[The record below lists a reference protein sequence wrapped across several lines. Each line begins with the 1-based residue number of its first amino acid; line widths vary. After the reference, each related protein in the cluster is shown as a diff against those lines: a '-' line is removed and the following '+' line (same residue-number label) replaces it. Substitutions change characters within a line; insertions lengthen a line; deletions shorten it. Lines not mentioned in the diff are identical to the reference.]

1 MGLISSTIP
10 NMINGVSQQPPALRL
25 ASQAEAVVNCLSS
38 PVEGLTKRPPFV
50 HIAKLLTG
58 SAGTG
63 RPFVDIV
70 DRDGT
75 IQYLILIRDG
85 AINVFNLDGTVQT
98 ITTPNGTDYLDIA
111 NTADPADKFR
121 LASVADYTFICNR
134 EKVVTMDRAG
144 TYTQNDGASTPAV
157 GTGITVTSN
166 AHSLTTGVKVQ
177 IDFETGTSVDG
188 TYNVTVV
195 DANTF
200 TLVGATSLNTSGNCR
215 FNELSPDVSAKGIVF
230 IKAADYATTYEVKIK
245 SPDGTSTLATAS
257 YTTAS
262 AGGAVPNSGV
272 IATDLKNDLASALPS
287 GWTFTVDD
295 YIIRIEKQDGTDFV
309 VESKDTKAGTYTKAI
324 KGAIDTISD
333 LPTLCENNFIV
344 KVQGTKT
351 TKLDDYF
358 VKFETSNGLDFGFGI
373 WRETVGPLEPY
384 KFNKST
390 MPHVLVRDAATGTFE
405 FKQFDWS
412 GRVAGDLVTAPTP
425 TFVGT
430 TINNINTFRNRLVF
444 LADENVIMS
453 AADSYDR
460 FFPETVQ
467 TIVDSDPIDLV
478 TGGTEIHFLT
488 SSLAFANTLLLFS
501 RHGQFRLDAGAST
514 IGGALTP
521 KTATIT
527 AITTYETEPT
537 VDPIA
542 VGRTVYFSIPKGEF
556 SGLRDFFLQ
565 DVTASVPVSEEVS
578 SAVPRYIPKNITSLI
593 SSASEETVIAI
604 SKDQPKRVYFYKFF
618 YEEDSKL
625 QSSWSY
631 WEVKGDKT
639 MLGASIIDSDVYFV
653 VQYADGVYL
662 EKCSLRPE
670 SVDTGSNLEILLDR
684 KVDETKCHIN
694 VINQGGAGVQSII
707 SLPYPTATTGVQ
719 VLVGRDVSGNTMQHG
734 QVQVP
739 SAESLS
745 GATQANFV
753 GNGTMTVLGDLS
765 NAKFFVGERYDMTYE
780 FSTPY
785 LKEQPTGGGV
795 AVVAGPRLQIRTWT
809 FVFDD
814 TSAFKIK
821 VTPRGR
827 DPFTYPYNG
836 FIVGQNPPALG
847 QAPFLAGKFKVPIM
861 AHNNDT
867 KVEILSDSPLPC
879 RIQSS
884 EWEGWLHTRARRL

>member
-1 MGLISSTIP
+1 MALISSTIP

-25 ASQAEAVVNCLSS
+25 ASQAESVINCLSS
-38 PVEGLTKRPPFV
+38 PVEGLTKRPPFN
-50 HIAKLLTG
+50 HIAKILNG
-58 SAGTG
+58 SAGSG
-63 RPFVDIV
+63 HPFVEVV

-75 IQYLILIRDG
+75 IQYLIMIRDG
-85 AINVFNLDGTVQT
+85 AINVFDLDGNAQTVA
-98 ITTPNGTDYLDIA
+98 TPNGTDYLDIA
-111 NTADPADKFR
+111 NTSEPADKFR
-121 LASVADYTFICNR
+121 IASVADYTFICNR
-134 EKVVTMDRAG
+134 EKVVTMDHAG
-144 TYTQNDGASTPAV
+144 TYTQS
-157 GTGITVTSN
+157 GTTITVNSNGHGLTS
-166 AHSLTTGVKVQ
+166 GVKIQ
-177 IDFETGTSVDG
+177 IDFTSGSSVDG
-188 TYNVTVV
+188 TYTVTVV
-195 DANTF
+195 NANQF
-200 TLVGATSLNTSGNCR
+200 TLTGASASTSGNCR
-215 FNELSPDVSAKGIVF
+215 FNELSPDVSAKGIIF
-230 IKAADYATTYEVKIK
+230 IKAADYSTTYEVKIK
-245 SPDGTSTLATAS
+245 SANGSSTLATAS
-257 YTTAS
+257 FTTA
-262 AGGAVPNSGV
+262 AVGGALPDSGT
-272 IATDLKNDLASALPS
+272 IATDLRNDLASALPS
-287 GWTFTVDD
+287 GWTFTVDQ

-309 VESKDTKAGTYTKAI
+309 LESSDTKAGTYTKAI
-324 KGAIDTISD
+324 KGAIDTITD
-333 LPTLCENNFIV
+333 LPTLCENGFVV
-344 KVQGTKT
+344 KVQGSKT
-351 TKLDDYF
+351 TGLDDYY
-358 VKFETSNGLDFGFGI
+358 VRFETSNGTGFGFGI

-390 MPHVLVRDAATGTFE
+390 MPHVLVRDAATGNFT

-412 GRVAGDLVTAPTP
+412 PRIAGDLLTAPTP

-430 TINNINTFRNRLVF
+430 TINNINTFRNRLIL

-542 VGRTVYFSIPKGEF
+542 VGRTVYFSVPKGEF
-556 SGLRDFFLQ
+556 SGLRDFYLP
-565 DVTASVPVSEEVS
+565 DITASVPVSEEVS
-578 SAVPRYIPKNITSLI
+578 SAVPRYIPRNITSLI

-604 SKDQPKRVYFYKFF
+604 SKDEPKRIYFYKFF

-625 QSSWSY
+625 QSSWSF
-631 WEVKGDKT
+631 WELKGEKT
-639 MLGASIIDSDVYFV
+639 VIGASIIDSDVYFV
-653 VQYADGVYL
+653 IQYSDGVYL

-670 SVDTGSNLEILLDR
+670 AVDAGSNLEILVDR
-684 KVDETKCHIN
+684 KIDETKCHIN
-694 VINQGGAGVQSII
+694 VINQGGAGVQSVI
-707 SLPYPTATTGVQ
+707 SLPYPTATAGIQIV
-719 VLVGRDVSGNTMQHG
+719 VGRDVSGNTLQHG
-734 QVQVP
+734 EVKVP
-739 SAESLS
+739 SAETLS
-745 GATQANFV
+745 GATQSGFS
-753 GNGTMTVLGDLS
+753 GNGTMTVLGDLT
-765 NAKFFVGERYDMTYE
+765 NAKFFIGERYDMTYE

-827 DPFTYPYNG
+827 TSQIYPYNG

-847 QAPFLAGKFKVPIM
+847 QAPFLAGKFRVPVM

>member
-1 MGLISSTIP
+1 
-10 NMINGVSQQPPALRL
+10 MINGVSQQPPALRL
-25 ASQAEAVVNCLSS
+25 ASQAESVINCLSS
-38 PVEGLTKRPPFV
+38 PVEGLTKRPPFN
-50 HIAKLLTG
+50 HLGKLITG

-63 RPFVDIV
+63 QPFVEIV
-70 DRDGT
+70 DRDGV
-75 IQYLILIRDG
+75 IQYLIMIRDG
-85 AINVFNLDGTVQT
+85 AIDVFNLDGTSQT

-111 NTADPADKFR
+111 NTAEPADKFR
-121 LASVADYTFICNR
+121 VASVADYTFIVNR
-134 EKVVTMDRAG
+134 EKTVTMDHAG
-144 TYTQNDGASTPAV
+144 TYAQS
-157 GTGITVTSN
+157 GTAITVTSN
-166 AHSLTTGVKVQ
+166 AHGLTSGVKIQ
-177 IDFETGTSVDG
+177 IDFETGSSVDG
-188 TYNVTVV
+188 TYVVTVV
-195 DANTF
+195 NANSF
-200 TLVGATSLNTSGNCR
+200 TLVGASASTSGNCR

-230 IKAADYATTYEVKIK
+230 IKAADYSTTYEVKIK
-245 SPDGTSTLATAS
+245 SADGTSTLATAS
-257 YTTAS
+257 YTTA
-262 AGGAVPNSGV
+262 AVGGALPNSST
-272 IATDLKNDLASALPS
+272 IATDLRNDLASALSS
-287 GWTFTVDD
+287 GWTFTVDQ
-295 YIIRIEKQDGTDFV
+295 YIIRIQKQDGTDFV
-309 VESKDTKAGTYTKAI
+309 LESSDTKAGTYTKAI
-324 KGAIDTISD
+324 KGAIDAVSD
-333 LPTLCENNFIV
+333 LPTLCEDGFVV

-351 TKLDDYF
+351 TRLDDYY
-358 VKFETSNGLDFGFGI
+358 VKFETSNGLSFGFGI

-390 MPHVLVRDAATGTFE
+390 MPHVLVRDAATGNFE

-412 GRVAGDLVTAPTP
+412 GRIAGDLVTAPTP

-430 TINNINTFRNRLVF
+430 TINNINSFRNRLIF

-537 VDPIA
+537 VDPIT
-542 VGRTVYFSIPKGEF
+542 VGRTVYFSVPKGEF
-556 SGLRDFFLQ
+556 SGLRDFYLP
-565 DVTASVPVSEEVS
+565 DITASVPISEEVS
-578 SAVPRYIPKNITSLI
+578 SAVPRYIPKNITTLI

-625 QSSWSY
+625 QSSWSF
-631 WEVKGDKT
+631 WEVKGAKS
-639 MLGASIIDSDVYFV
+639 MLGASIVDSDVYFV
-653 VQYADGVYL
+653 IQYSDGVYL

-670 SVDTGSNLEILLDR
+670 SVDTGSELEILLDR
-684 KVDETKCHIN
+684 KIDETKCHIN
-694 VINQGGAGVQSII
+694 VINQGGAGVQSVI
-707 SLPYPTATTGVQ
+707 SLPYPTATAGIQ
-719 VLVGRDVSGNTMQHG
+719 VVVGRDVAGNTIQHG
-734 QVQVP
+734 EVKVP
-739 SAESLS
+739 SAETLT
-745 GATQANFV
+745 GATQSGFS
-753 GNGTMTVLGDLS
+753 GNGTMTVLGDLT
-765 NAKFFVGERYDMTYE
+765 NAKFFIGEKYDMTYE

-836 FIVGQNPPALG
+836 FVVGQNPPALG
-847 QAPFLAGKFKVPIM
+847 QAPFLAGKFRVPVM

-867 KVEILSDSPLPC
+867 KIEILSDSPLPC

>member
-1 MGLISSTIP
+1 
-10 NMINGVSQQPPALRL
+10 
-25 ASQAEAVVNCLSS
+25 
-38 PVEGLTKRPPFV
+38 
-50 HIAKLLTG
+50 
-58 SAGTG
+58 
-63 RPFVDIV
+63 
-70 DRDGT
+70 
-75 IQYLILIRDG
+75 
-85 AINVFNLDGTVQT
+85 
-98 ITTPNGTDYLDIA
+98 
-111 NTADPADKFR
+111 
-121 LASVADYTFICNR
+121 
-134 EKVVTMDRAG
+134 
-144 TYTQNDGASTPAV
+144 
-157 GTGITVTSN
+157 
-166 AHSLTTGVKVQ
+166 
-177 IDFETGTSVDG
+177 
-188 TYNVTVV
+188 
-195 DANTF
+195 
-200 TLVGATSLNTSGNCR
+200 
-215 FNELSPDVSAKGIVF
+215 
-230 IKAADYATTYEVKIK
+230 
-245 SPDGTSTLATAS
+245 
-257 YTTAS
+257 
-262 AGGAVPNSGV
+262 
-272 IATDLKNDLASALPS
+272 
-287 GWTFTVDD
+287 
-295 YIIRIEKQDGTDFV
+295 
-309 VESKDTKAGTYTKAI
+309 
-324 KGAIDTISD
+324 
-333 LPTLCENNFIV
+333 
-344 KVQGTKT
+344 
-351 TKLDDYF
+351 
-358 VKFETSNGLDFGFGI
+358 
-373 WRETVGPLEPY
+373 
-384 KFNKST
+384 
-390 MPHVLVRDAATGTFE
+390 
-405 FKQFDWS
+405 
-412 GRVAGDLVTAPTP
+412 
-425 TFVGT
+425 
-430 TINNINTFRNRLVF
+430 
-444 LADENVIMS
+444 MS

-578 SAVPRYIPKNITSLI
+578 SAVPRYIPKNITTLI

-625 QSSWSY
+625 QSSWSF
-631 WEVKGDKT
+631 WEVKGNKT

-653 VQYADGVYL
+653 IQYADGVYL

-670 SVDTGSNLEILLDR
+670 SVDLGSNLEILLDR
-684 KVDETKCHIN
+684 KIDETKCHIN

-707 SLPYPTATTGVQ
+707 SLPYPTATAGIQ

-780 FSTPY
+780 FSTPF

>member
-1 MGLISSTIP
+1 
-10 NMINGVSQQPPALRL
+10 MINGVSQQPPALRL
-25 ASQAEAVVNCLSS
+25 ASQAESVINCLSS
-38 PVEGLTKRPPFV
+38 PVEGLTKRPPFN
-50 HIAKLLTG
+50 HLGKLITG
-58 SAGTG
+58 SAGAG
-63 RPFVDIV
+63 QPFVEIV

-75 IQYLILIRDG
+75 IQYLIMIRDG
-85 AINVFNLDGTVQT
+85 AINVFNLDGTSQT
-98 ITTPNGTDYLDIA
+98 VTTPNGTDYLDIA
-111 NTADPADKFR
+111 NTAEPADKFR
-121 LASVADYTFICNR
+121 VASVADYTFIVNR
-134 EKVVTMDRAG
+134 EKTVTMDHAG
-144 TYTQNDGASTPAV
+144 TYTQS
-157 GTGITVTSN
+157 GTAITVTSN
-166 AHSLTTGVKVQ
+166 AHGLTSGVKIQ
-177 IDFETGTSVDG
+177 IDFETGSSVDG
-188 TYNVTVV
+188 TYVATVV
-195 DANTF
+195 NANSF
-200 TLVGATSLNTSGNCR
+200 TLVGASASTSGNCR

-230 IKAADYATTYEVKIK
+230 IKAADYDTTYEVKIK

-257 YTTAS
+257 FTTAS
-262 AGGAVPNSGV
+262 VGGAVPNSGT
-272 IATDLKNDLASALPS
+272 IATDLRNDLASALPS
-287 GWTFTVDD
+287 GWVFTVDQ
-295 YIIRIEKQDGTDFV
+295 YIIRIQRQDGTDFV
-309 VESKDTKAGTYTKAI
+309 LESTDSKAGTYTKAI
-324 KGAIDTISD
+324 KGAIDAVSD
-333 LPTLCENNFIV
+333 LPTLCEDGFIV

-351 TKLDDYF
+351 TRLDDYY
-358 VKFETSNGLDFGFGI
+358 VKFETSNGLSFGFGI

-390 MPHVLVRDAATGTFE
+390 MPYVLVRDAATGNFE

-412 GRVAGDLVTAPTP
+412 GRIAGDLVTAPTP

-430 TINNINTFRNRLVF
+430 TINNINSFRNRLIF

-537 VDPIA
+537 VDPIT
-542 VGRTVYFSIPKGEF
+542 VGRTVYFSVPKGEF
-556 SGLRDFFLQ
+556 SGLRDFYLP
-565 DVTASVPVSEEVS
+565 DITASVPVSEEVS
-578 SAVPRYIPKNITSLI
+578 SAVPRYIPKNITTLI

-625 QSSWSY
+625 QSSWSF
-631 WEVKGDKT
+631 WEVKGAKS
-639 MLGASIIDSDVYFV
+639 MLGASIVDSDVYFV
-653 VQYADGVYL
+653 IQYSDGVYL

-670 SVDTGSNLEILLDR
+670 SVDVGSELEILLDR
-684 KVDETKCHIN
+684 KIDETKCHIN
-694 VINQGGAGVQSII
+694 VINQGGAGVQSVI
-707 SLPYPTATTGVQ
+707 SLPYPTATAGIQ
-719 VLVGRDVSGNTMQHG
+719 VVVGRDVAGNTIQHG
-734 QVQVP
+734 EVKVP
-739 SAESLS
+739 SAETLT
-745 GATQANFV
+745 GATQSGFS
-753 GNGTMTVLGDLS
+753 GNGTMTVLGDLT
-765 NAKFFVGERYDMTYE
+765 NAKFFIGEKYDMTYE

-836 FIVGQNPPALG
+836 FVVGQNPPALG
-847 QAPFLAGKFKVPIM
+847 QAPFLAGKFRVPVM

-867 KVEILSDSPLPC
+867 KIEILSDSPLPC